1 MATMAHDTGLR
12 LSGSSLTS
20 LLRRRAAARVLSVLI
35 AILGWQLLAP
45 LLPTDLIPTPLAV
58 LEFMWNEI
66 RGQTLARTT
75 VYEAFWISLSRL
87 FTGLGAAF
95 LVGVPVGI
103 AMGFWRPVDSF
114 FSDFVVVGLAMPSL
128 VWALLTGIWFG
139 LGNAAPVITVFL
151 AAMPF
156 FMLNTAEG
164 VRSVPKD
171 LVEMGRAFDVSNR
184 DRMRHVVLPSLM
196 PFMFA
201 SLRYGLGNGW
211 KGLVLAEV
219 FAATNGAG
227 WNIRYWY
234 DAHRASGVFGY
245 ALFFV
250 LFALLVERFAFQ
262 ALSRRVFRWR
272 GDDA

>member
-1 MATMAHDTGLR
+1 MTTMAHDSGMQ
-12 LSGSSLTS
+12 LSGDSLVA
-20 LLRRRAAARVLSVLI
+20 LLRRRSTARVLSVLI
-35 AILGWQLLAP
+35 AILGWQFLAP
-45 LLPTDLIPTPLAV
+45 LLPTDLIPTPLGV

-66 RGQTLARTT
+66 RGVTLGRTT

-95 LVGVPVGI
+95 LIGVPVGI
-103 AMGFWRPVDSF
+103 AMGFWRPVNNF

-128 VWALLTGIWFG
+128 VWALLTGVWFG
-139 LGNAAPVITVFL
+139 LGNAAPIITVFL
-151 AAMPF
+151 AGMPF
-156 FMLNTAEG
+156 FMLNAAEG

-171 LVEMGRAFDVSNR
+171 LVEMGRAFDVTR
-184 DRMRHVVLPSLM
+184 KDRMRHVVLPSLM

-201 SLRYGLGNGW
+201 SLRYALGNGW

-234 DAHRASGVFGY
+234 DAHRATGVFGY

-262 ALSRRVFRWR
+262 ALSRRAFRWR

>member
-1 MATMAHDTGLR
+1 MTTITHESGVS
-12 LSGSSLTS
+12 LSGESLRS
-20 LLRRRAAARVLSVLI
+20 LLGRRTTARVLSLLI
-35 AILGWQLLAP
+35 AILGWQFLAP
-45 LLPTDLIPTPLAV
+45 LLPTDLIPTPLSV

-66 RGQTLARTT
+66 RGVTLGRTT
-75 VYEAFWISLSRL
+75 VYQAFGISLSRL

-95 LVGVPVGI
+95 IVGVPIGL
-103 AMGFWRPVDSF
+103 AMGFWRPVNSF
-114 FSDFVVVGLAMPSL
+114 FADFVVVGLAMPSL
-128 VWALLTGIWFG
+128 VWALVTGVWFG
-139 LGNAAPVITVFL
+139 LGNEAPVITVFL
-151 AAMPF
+151 AAMPY
-156 FMLNTAEG
+156 FMLNAAEG

-171 LVEMGRAFDVSNR
+171 LIEMGRAFDVPR
-184 DRMRHVVLPSLM
+184 GDRMRHVVLPSLM

-245 ALFFV
+245 AIFFV
-250 LFALLVERFAFQ
+250 LFALFVERFAFQ
-262 ALSRRVFRWR
+262 ALSRRAFRWR
-272 GDDA
+272 GDA